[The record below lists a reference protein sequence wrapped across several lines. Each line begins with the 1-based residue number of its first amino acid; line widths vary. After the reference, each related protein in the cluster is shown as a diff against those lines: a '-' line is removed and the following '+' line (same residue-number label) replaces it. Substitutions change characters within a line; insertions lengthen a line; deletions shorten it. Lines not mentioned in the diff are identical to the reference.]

1 MTCLPST
8 GRWRST
14 HDRGQVGCAGSNAHI
29 NFVRADWHTHLMTPG
44 RLEYVQPFGVR
55 RLANTEGR
63 RGTQREIATAKKQAA
78 DALERGRRR
87 AEELRRNHES

>member
-1 MTCLPST
+1 
-8 GRWRST
+8 
-14 HDRGQVGCAGSNAHI
+14 
-29 NFVRADWHTHLMTPG
+29 MTPG